1 MTASRTPVESTG
13 EPIAGVRL
21 RNFWRAA
28 TANTKVTIGLV
39 IVLFFVLLA
48 LVGPFF
54 VPSDV
59 NAFGSDLSASPSAAH
74 LLGTTSYGQD
84 VLAQL
89 VVGTRVSV
97 ALGFITSIIATILSV
112 VVGLISGYVGGWSD
126 ETLS

>member
-1 MTASRTPVESTG
+1 MTASRIPLESTS

-21 RNFWRAA
+21 RSFWRAA

-59 NAFGSDLSASPSAAH
+59 NAFGSDLSASPSAAGSTRRSSW
-74 LLGTTSYGQD
+74 LLSLQRPRPWRT
-84 VLAQL
+84 
-89 VVGTRVSV
+89 
-97 ALGFITSIIATILSV
+97 
-112 VVGLISGYVGGWSD
+112 
-126 ETLS
+126 